1 MNDDAQPLR
10 TIQTWTKPSFK
21 IVIHPVD
28 ACSILSASLAQF
40 YVWDWQRTQNLTK
53 LLADRPPVTVV
64 DIGAHIGYVSLL
76 AAALGHR
83 VVAFEPMALNLR
95 CFRASLALQPEL
107 AARITLEPMA
117 ISDRRE
123 RLAIHSQVDN
133 IGNGELGV
141 ASGPESSRVPREE
154 VTTERLDAYFA
165 REEREALARGD
176 FAAPSRPADETLFI
190 VKIDVESLEPAVI
203 AGAEDLLAAGR
214 IRHLFIECSPRW
226 ARASGHDP
234 QAMFDRLAAAGF
246 TMCDEATGVP
256 MTAEE
261 FAARAADPAT
271 GQFELFASRAPHEL
285 FPGLAQTA

>member
-28 ACSILSASLAQF
+28 ACSVLSASLAQF

-123 RLAIHSQVDN
+123 RLAIYSQVDN

-141 ASGPESSRVPREE
+141 ASGPESSRVPRQE

-165 REEREALARGD
+165 REER
-176 FAAPSRPADETLFI
+176 ADETLFI

-203 AGAEDLLAAGR
+203 AGAEGLLAAGR

-256 MTAEE
+256 MTAQE

-285 FPGLAQTA
+285 FPGLAHTA